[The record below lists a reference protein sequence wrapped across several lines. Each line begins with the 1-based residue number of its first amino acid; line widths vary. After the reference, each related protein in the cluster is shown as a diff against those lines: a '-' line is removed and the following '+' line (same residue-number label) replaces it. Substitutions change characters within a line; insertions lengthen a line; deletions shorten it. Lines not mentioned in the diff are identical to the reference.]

1 MTDNYRYNLNGV
13 KMALS
18 NRCLLLYDKINPQ
31 VLELVSKD
39 GKVYDFS
46 VSAYIWGIAFNASDF
61 VKAGLMNSDIT
72 SLVRKRLSL
81 IILKCFVCFI
91 QNIIQ
96 NVNKTVKNG

>member
-1 MTDNYRYNLNGV
+1 
-13 KMALS
+13 MALS

-39 GKVYDFS
+39 GTVYDLS
-46 VSAYIWGIAFNASDF
+46 VSAFAFNASDF

-81 IILKCFVCFI
+81 IILKCFVFFI

>member
-1 MTDNYRYNLNGV
+1 
-13 KMALS
+13 MALS

-46 VSAYIWGIAFNASDF
+46 VSAYIWGVEFNASDF
-61 VKAGLMNSDIT
+61 VKAGLMNSDVT

-96 NVNKTVKNG
+96 NGNKTV